1 MRKTLTIEVP
11 TNWEDVS
18 LKRYLALMNDLENYK
33 DDEEAQT
40 ALMLLHLCNI
50 QPEYLKGLSKA
61 SYDLLRAKLSGF
73 IQPDGIELQRIIRIG
88 NREYGFEPNLSK
100 IAYGAYADI
109 TRYEQITIDKNWA
122 KIMSIL
128 YRPIT
133 KKNGHFYT
141 IEPYEGIIDE
151 EIWLDV
157 NMEVHFGALFFFVNL
172 SMELLK
178 GIQKYLK
185 EEELPASIRSIL
197 ERSGEVMQHSW
208 NYPTTISLK

>member
-73 IQPDGIELQRIIRIG
+73 IQPDGIELQRIISIG

-185 EEELPASIRSIL
+185 EEELPASIRQTL
-197 ERSGEVMQHSW
+197 LKSGEVMQHSW

>member
-73 IQPDGIELQRIIRIG
+73 IQPDGIELQRIISIG

-141 IEPYEGIIDE
+141 IEPYTGE
-151 EIWLDV
+151 EPSEPFLDV
-157 NMEVHFGALFFFVNL
+157 SMEIHFGCLFFFVNL

-185 EEELPASIRSIL
+185 EEELPASIRQTL
-197 ERSGEVMQHSW
+197 LKSGEVMQHSW

>member
-50 QPEYLKGLSKA
+50 QPEYLKGLSKG

-133 KKNGHFYT
+133 KKNGDFYN
-141 IEPYEGIIDE
+141 IEPYTGE
-151 EIWLDV
+151 EPSEPFLDV
-157 NMEVHFGALFFFVNL
+157 SMEIHFGALFFFVNL

-178 GIQKYLK
+178 GIQKSLK
-185 EEELPASIRSIL
+185 AEELPASIRSIL

-208 NYPTTISLK
+208 NLPITNYLK